1 MLLEVEEAN
10 NDVMGCVEEKVEE
23 GSTGNEGNDEEDDK
37 ESDEES
43 EIDVVFD

>member
-1 MLLEVEEAN
+1 MSW
-10 NDVMGCVEEKVEE
+10 DVLKNKPRKVQRI
-23 GSTGNEGNDEEDDK
+23 TDNEGNGEEDEGDEDDK